1 MAEQFTDEEK
11 RILEPYFTNLD
22 KPVFAFTSRVP
33 EEVVAVL
40 FSKYSRSA
48 HSIRRNFLD
57 LVKDPE
63 SGFKG
68 ILDSVGAT
76 GSNDAFSTALSKA
89 RDFFRRIL
97 VEYGDD
103 SVGELG
109 MAHIAC
115 EDVSQIAAKKLEDAR
130 LTSPLEKSTRY
141 VVFDKTKYAKPAS
154 VMNSLFAA
162 DYASMC
168 EELMEAYSSQIE
180 PVKAFVRE
188 KWKIDD
194 FDFGGKKIVQMTDEA
209 EMKRAKTAY
218 ESSVKAKALDILR
231 YYLPAATMTN
241 LGITANG
248 RAFEYLIS
256 KLLSD
261 EVEEVRTIGKLM
273 HEELS
278 KVIPSLVKRAAASS
292 YLAETRK
299 TMRSLAIE
307 KLTAV
312 KAKKQNTV
320 TLVSYDKDAEIKV
333 VAAALYQFSGHPLS
347 QLQKMAKRMTA
358 EERAKTIDE
367 FMGKRTSRRERPLRA
382 AEAAY
387 YQFDVLSDYGA
398 YRDLQRHRI
407 MTQIPQLLMVD
418 NGYDTPPEIVEA
430 GFGEQFNK
438 AMKKAAS
445 VYRKIAAEMPLEAQY
460 VVPLA
465 YRIRYLMQ
473 FNLREAYHLIELRST
488 PQGHPSYRYVVQ
500 EMLRQ
505 IQAVHPSLVKWMKY
519 ANMDELDALGR
530 LKSELRKEEKLA
542 AFEKTEQPVKFLT
555 SQIKQDIDA
564 VKLVKNAK
572 EDFK

>member
-1 MAEQFTDEEK
+1 MGDAFTDEEK

-40 FSKYSRSA
+40 FSKYSRSP
-48 HSIRRNFLD
+48 HSIRKNFLD

-68 ILDSVGAT
+68 ILDSVGGT
-76 GSNDAFSTALSKA
+76 GSNKGTDAPLSTLDPFLTALAKA

-141 VVFDKTKYAKPAS
+141 VIFDKTKFYKPSAIMCS
-154 VMNSLFAA
+154 SLAA
-162 DYASMC
+162 DYTAMC
-168 EELMEAYSSQIE
+168 EELMDAYSSQIE

-194 FDFGGKKIVQMTDEA
+194 FDFGGKKIAQMTDEA
-209 EMKRAKTAY
+209 ELKRARTAY

-261 EVEEVRTIGKLM
+261 EIEEVRQLGKMM

-278 KVIPSLVKRAAASS
+278 KVIPSLVKRAAASA
-292 YLAETRK
+292 YLAETK
-299 TMRSLAIE
+299 KAMRSFAAE
-307 KLTAV
+307 KLQNA
-312 KAKKQNTV
+312 KPKKQPTV

-347 QLQKMAKRMTA
+347 QLQKIAKKMTA
-358 EERAKTIDE
+358 EERGKAIDE
-367 FMGKRTSRRERPLRA
+367 FMGKRTNRRERPLRA
-382 AEAAY
+382 AESAY

-407 MTQIPQLLMVD
+407 MTQIPQLLTVD
-418 NGYDTPPEIVEA
+418 NGYDTPPEIIEA
-430 GFGEQFNK
+430 GFGDKFTK
-438 AMKKAAS
+438 CMKKAAT
-445 VYRKIAAEMPLEAQY
+445 VYRKIAAAMPLEAQY

-465 YRIRYLMQ
+465 YRIRYIMH

-488 PQGHPSYRYVVQ
+488 PQGHPSYRHVVQ
-500 EMLRQ
+500 EMYRQ
-505 IQAVHPSLVKWMKY
+505 IQSVHPALVKWMKF

-530 LKSELRKEEKLA
+530 LKSELRKEEKL
-542 AFEKTEQPVKFLT
+542 
-555 SQIKQDIDA
+555 DA
-564 VKLVKNAK
+564 LNTTKA
-572 EDFK
+572 